1 MIDPVNVRFREL
13 RKALGLNTTQLGDA
27 IGLSNSGI
35 SCIEAGQRK
44 VSDKHIKLLK
54 VAFPLMSEHWLR
66 TGEGE
71 MFEEPQDDI
80 DRICEAY
87 GFGDIARA
95 AMHEF
100 VRLTPEHQQL
110 ITDYVRAT
118 VERYLR
124 DAAPAASGP
133 PEDPDL
139 TPDVLAELDRADALL
154 NAQQDEPPARDA

>member
-1 MIDPVNVRFREL
+1 MDINKRIKEL
-13 RKALGLNTTQLGDA
+13 RQALGLSQPAFAQRISISNGYIAAIELGNRRVNDR
-27 IGLSNSGI
+27 I
-35 SCIEAGQRK
+35 
-44 VSDKHIKLLK
+44 IKL
-54 VAFPLMSEHWLR
+54 VCSEFNVSERWLR

-124 DAAPAASGP
+124 DAAPAASSP
-133 PEDPDL
+133 PDDPDL

-154 NAQQDEPPARDA
+154 SAQQDEPPARDA

>member
-71 MFEEPQDDI
+71 MYNAVDEDEEISNIMTAISANDPVMV
-80 DRICEAY
+80 RILKAY
-87 GFGDIARA
+87 W
-95 AMHEF
+95 H
-100 VRLTPEHQQL
+100 
-110 ITDYVRAT
+110 
-118 VERYLR
+118 
-124 DAAPAASGP
+124 
-133 PEDPDL
+133 L
-139 TPDVLAELDRADALL
+139 TPDERRACQHVGD
-154 NAQQDEPPARDA
+154 NGVEEYKKNNPE